1 MTLREELE
9 RLEHEQLD
17 KRAAFADE
25 SRGRLH
31 PEEPRIDDV
40 RTVFQRDTD
49 KIVHS
54 KAFRRLMH
62 KTQVFLNP
70 EGDHYRTR
78 MTHTIE
84 VSRIGRTI
92 AKALNLNEDLAEA
105 IAMGHDLGHTPF
117 GHAGEVAL
125 TQATGQP
132 FRHNEQS
139 LRVVDILENGG
150 EGLNLTYEVRMGI
163 LGHTGNRIPETLEGR
178 IVRWADRFAYVNH
191 DIDDAIR
198 AGILHTTDIPKFVLK
213 VLGSTHSKRINT
225 LVCDTITVSRE
236 AGDICLSPQVE
247 RALSDL
253 REFMF
258 ENVYR
263 NPIAK
268 GQEQKAKGML
278 QRMYEYYYNHP
289 EALPQDFQPQLSL
302 DGMERTVCDYI
313 AGMTDNYAVDKYTE
327 LFIPSGWQ
335 VRGDNTPRHCEEHSD
350 VAIRYFLEND
360 LKVRWQRPW
369 HSPLVL
375 LMN

>member
-9 RLEHEQLD
+9 RLEHEHLD
-17 KRAAFADE
+17 PKAAFADE

-31 PEEPRIDDV
+31 PEEPRMEDV
-40 RTVFQRDTD
+40 RTVFQRDVD

-54 KAFRRLMH
+54 KAFRRWMH
-62 KTQVFLNP
+62 KTQVFLRP

-84 VSRIGRTI
+84 VSRIARTI

-125 TQATGQP
+125 TQAMGEP
-132 FRHNEQS
+132 FCHNEQS
-139 LRVVDILENGG
+139 LRVVDLLENGG

-163 LGHTGNRIPETLEGR
+163 LGHTGPQSPETLEGQ
-178 IVRWADRFAYVNH
+178 IVRWADRYAYVNH
-191 DIDDAIR
+191 DIDDASR
-198 AGILHTTDIPKFVLK
+198 GGILKDTDIPKSVLK
-213 VLGSTHSKRINT
+213 TLGHTHSQRINT
-225 LVCDTITVSRE
+225 LVCDTITASRE
-236 AGDICLSPQVE
+236 NSEIALSPNVSK
-247 RALSDL
+247 ALNDL
-253 REFMF
+253 REFLF
-258 ENVYR
+258 ERVYR

-278 QRMYEYYYNHP
+278 QRMYEYYSRHP
-289 EALPQDFQPQLSL
+289 EALPDDFQPQLSF

-335 VRGDNTPRHCEEHSD
+335 VRG
-350 VAIRYFLEND
+350 
-360 LKVRWQRPW
+360 
-369 HSPLVL
+369 
-375 LMN
+375 